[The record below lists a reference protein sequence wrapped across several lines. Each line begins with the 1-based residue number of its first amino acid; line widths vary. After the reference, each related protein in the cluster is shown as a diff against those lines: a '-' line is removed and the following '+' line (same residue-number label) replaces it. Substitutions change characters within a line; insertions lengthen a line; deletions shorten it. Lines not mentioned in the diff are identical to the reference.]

1 MCLRWMWRDVIGGG
15 YGGMCFGWLWMDVFG
30 VGVDGCVLG
39 GCGGMYLGW
48 VLMNVFWVAVEGCIL
63 GGCGWMCLG
72 GSGCTI
78 TISESALKVDL
89 GRVLLHQGIEPPS
102 VLCQDFWSDAQPV
115 ELSFPFIW

>member
-1 MCLRWMWRDVIGGG
+1 MYVEGYIWVG
-15 YGGMCFGWLWMDVFG
+15 YGGECLGRILRDVFEVDVEGCNWGWVWMD
-30 VGVDGCVLG
+30 
-39 GCGGMYLGW
+39 
-48 VLMNVFWVAVEGCIL
+48 VFWVAVEGCIL